1 MASTARA
8 AHHPLAPLVWPII
21 PLLRATRDSDLSVR
35 QSALAA
41 LDSLGSAG
49 ITVAVTV
56 LMQAAVGAGDPEAQG
71 DREGMA
77 EGWTERTLGRFMLH
91 AGLANDSGAGSGG
104 R

>member
-1 MASTARA
+1 MACELPAKRGV
-8 AHHPLAPLVWPII
+8 PLSRW
-21 PLLRATRDSDLSVR
+21 SS
-35 QSALAA
+35 Q
-41 LDSLGSAG
+41 
-49 ITVAVTV
+49 
-56 LMQAAVGAGDPEAQG
+56 AVGAGDPEAQG